1 MVPDSLIVP
10 RAVMQLAMSP
20 TQTQDLLRLRAALE
34 AVKVQHWDQAER
46 LFAAV
51 MATPAAT
58 ANMWLIYS
66 AVAWHRGDGAAHL
79 ARLRSALMLDPSAG
93 AAASELAAGKE
104 RQGAP
109 DVSIRWLERALAI
122 SPTSAATQAHLARLL
137 GLGASRSLKAHTA
150 ARRAVVLSP
159 DNADVVLSFVMVDVA
174 LHRWRTS
181 IQFVGWLEICC
192 PDMPKALE
200 LRLTDR
206 LMNGDGPGAR
216 ALFERVPPG
225 LEEQIVGQL
234 LEPGGV
240 VLDIGGN
247 LGLMALGFLRAGA
260 SRVHCVEPNPDM
272 VALLRANLDG
282 AAVIHPTALGATDGE
297 IDLIMPTGRPGAASI
312 DPAFDAKTV
321 SDSPGGGIR
330 VRVPMSRLDS
340 LDIERCDVWKL
351 DVEGAEN
358 LVMQGARET
367 LGTKPPRWL
376 LVEIHDEPL
385 RPKGHLD
392 DFTRLI
398 GDVLPFRYEVLAG
411 RDETARLQLLP
422 LGEPRTPNA
431 ERGTSTPLFLFAAQ
445 PAPALSF

>member
-1 MVPDSLIVP
+1 
-10 RAVMQLAMSP
+10 MQDALPKAQP
-20 TQTQDLLRLRAALE
+20 QDLSRLRSALE
-34 AVKVQHWDQAER
+34 AVKAQHWDEAEQ
-46 LFAAV
+46 LFAGV
-51 MATPAAT
+51 MATPVAT

-66 AVAWHRGDGAAHL
+66 AVAWHRGDSTAHL
-79 ARLRSALMLDPSAG
+79 SRLRSALMLDPSAG
-93 AAASELAAGKE
+93 AAASELAAGTE
-104 RQGAP
+104 RQGAT
-109 DVSIRWLERALAI
+109 DMSIRWLGRALTI
-122 SPTSAATQAHLARLL
+122 NSMNAASQAHLARLL
-137 GLGASRSLKAHTA
+137 GLGASRSLKAHAA

-159 DNADVVLSFVMVDVA
+159 DNADAVLSFAMVDLA
-174 LHRWRTS
+174 LHRWRTG
-181 IQFVGWLEICC
+181 IPFVDWLKICC
-192 PDMPKALE
+192 PGSPKALE

-216 ALFERVPPG
+216 ALFERLPPG

-234 LEPGGV
+234 LEPGGA

-272 VALLRANLDG
+272 VALLRANLGG

-312 DPAFDAKTV
+312 DPTFDVKTV
-321 SDSPGGGIR
+321 SDSPGGGVR
-330 VRVPMSRLDS
+330 VRVPISRLDS
-340 LDIERCDVWKL
+340 LDIERCDVWKV

-358 LVMQGARET
+358 LVVQGARET
-367 LGTKPPRWL
+367 LGSKPPRWL

-392 DFTRLI
+392 EFTRLI
-398 GDVLPFRYEVLAG
+398 GDVLPFRYEVLADH
-411 RDETARLQLLP
+411 DETVHFRLLP